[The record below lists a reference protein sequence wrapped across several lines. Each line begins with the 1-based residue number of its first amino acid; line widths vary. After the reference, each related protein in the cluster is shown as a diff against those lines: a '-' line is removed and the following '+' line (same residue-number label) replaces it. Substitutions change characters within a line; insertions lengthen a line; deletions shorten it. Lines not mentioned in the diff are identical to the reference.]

1 MDKIAEMNSEL
12 LRECNE
18 KCLKSYNLIFK
29 REFEY
34 EDLHLLGAFETP
46 VPESQDTLEELREI
60 STELYEHSILEGE
73 TEQDKIEKNRRMEEI
88 KQQLDKLLSKIVV

>member
-1 MDKIAEMNSEL
+1 MNRIDEMNSEL

-34 EDLHLLGAFETP
+34 EDLHLLGAFETTDS
-46 VPESQDTLEELREI
+46 ENQDKLEELREI
-60 STELYEHSILEGE
+60 SRELYEHSILEGE
-73 TEQDKIEKNRRMEEI
+73 TEQDKIEKNRRMKDI
-88 KQQLDKLLSKIVV
+88 RQQLDKLLSDIV